1 MNVKCKNVVYKDL
14 QSVVSICWML
24 STIPAAGRWDAEV
37 LGNIFK
43 ELGVR

>member
-1 MNVKCKNVVYKDL
+1 MNAKCKNVAYKDL
-14 QSVVSICWML
+14 L
-24 STIPAAGRWDAEV
+24 PAAGRWDAEV